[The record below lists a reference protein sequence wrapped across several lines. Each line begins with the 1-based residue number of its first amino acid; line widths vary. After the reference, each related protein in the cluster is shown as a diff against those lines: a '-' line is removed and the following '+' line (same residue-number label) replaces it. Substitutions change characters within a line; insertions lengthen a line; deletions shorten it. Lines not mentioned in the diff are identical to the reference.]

1 MSALVRV
8 PSEISIPCFLS
19 GERDVDPN
27 HIIAAKNHLLYIP
40 SVGDKIEL
48 VDHSPDWFSPT
59 VLDYDFD
66 LGASCPG
73 WLAFLDQALSGDD
86 DRIRLLAKWFGLLLT
101 QDTSHQ
107 KLLLMVGPKR
117 AGKGTVTRIMQ
128 YVIGPDNVTSPSLT
142 SLGGNFGLWPLLDK
156 SVAIMADAHI
166 GNRADSVRV
175 LETIKSITGEDAV
188 NIDRKNL
195 RPLLNV
201 RLPIRFVI
209 TVNELPNL
217 RDASGALSS
226 RLSILPFTES
236 FEGREDRGLEKRLI
250 AECPGILAWSLRG
263 LKMLRE
269 EGLHVPTASR
279 SVVENF
285 ERLSSPII
293 GFMQDC
299 CEVGVGFQVACSE
312 IFAAWCEWAKKSGHK
327 SSSSTRF
334 GEQLRSAMP
343 HIVRSRPRQG
353 DARVYSYNSVRLNS
367 YGQTLVEAARES
379 ARS

>member
-1 MSALVRV
+1 
-8 PSEISIPCFLS
+8 
-19 GERDVDPN
+19 
-27 HIIAAKNHLLYIP
+27 
-40 SVGDKIEL
+40 
-48 VDHSPDWFSPT
+48 
-59 VLDYDFD
+59 
-66 LGASCPG
+66 
-73 WLAFLDQALSGDD
+73 
-86 DRIRLLAKWFGLLLT
+86 
-101 QDTSHQ
+101 
-107 KLLLMVGPKR
+107 
-117 AGKGTVTRIMQ
+117 
-128 YVIGPDNVTSPSLT
+128 
-142 SLGGNFGLWPLLDK
+142 LLDK

-279 SVVENF
+279 SVGRE
-285 ERLSSPII
+285 
-293 GFMQDC
+293 
-299 CEVGVGFQVACSE
+299 
-312 IFAAWCEWAKKSGHK
+312 
-327 SSSSTRF
+327 
-334 GEQLRSAMP
+334 LRAVVVTD
-343 HIVRSRPRQG
+343 HRIHAG
-353 DARVYSYNSVRLNS
+353 L
-367 YGQTLVEAARES
+367 L
-379 ARS
+379 